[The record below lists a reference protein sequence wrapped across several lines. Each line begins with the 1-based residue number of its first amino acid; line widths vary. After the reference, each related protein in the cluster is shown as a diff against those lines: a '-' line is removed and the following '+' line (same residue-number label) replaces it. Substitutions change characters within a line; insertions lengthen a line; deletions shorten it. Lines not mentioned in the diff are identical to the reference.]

1 MVTVCCSFSIT
12 QQERAERHENERF
25 GEESVVSK
33 CKAAEEEGADRAA
46 VCGEEINDIVS
57 S

>member
-1 MVTVCCSFSIT
+1 M

-46 VCGEEINDIVS
+46 VCGEEINDIRVTL
-57 S
+57 